1 MNLKSKINKIKKLSK
16 ELEKESDVRFIFS
29 YIQIGDTLNDLKSE
43 TVSNVKDDIASKA
56 LCVVIDETLYGES
69 DESVEKKIDDIE
81 TISKLHM
88 FNIFN
93 KENPEA

>member
-1 MNLKSKINKIKKLSK
+1 MSLKSKISKIKKLSK

-43 TVSNVKDDIASKA
+43 TISSISDDIASKA
-56 LCVVIDETLYGES
+56 LCVIIDEGLYGES
-69 DESVEKKIDDIE
+69 NKEIENKIEDME